1 MTAYL
6 ITACGAVFL
15 SVIVSFVIPQGKLNG
30 TITFVMRMICI
41 AILVLPLT
49 KLFVIGGQEQEELV
63 DYGYVCEVYSRTQSD
78 ALARELEERFGAETE
93 CDVVI
98 SYDGSDFFVESVT
111 VGITGNYDSLSHE
124 IYEYLREA
132 DYINITVYESG

>member
-49 KLFVIGGQEQEELV
+49 KLFVVGGQEQEELV
-63 DYGYVCEVYSRTQSD
+63 DYGYVCDVYSRTQ
-78 ALARELEERFGAETE
+78 ERFGAETE